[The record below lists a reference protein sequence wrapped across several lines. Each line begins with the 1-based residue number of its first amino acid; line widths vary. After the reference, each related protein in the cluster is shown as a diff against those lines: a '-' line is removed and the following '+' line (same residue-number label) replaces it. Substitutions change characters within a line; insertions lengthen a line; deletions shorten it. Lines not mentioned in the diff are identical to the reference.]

1 LPRCKVCFLVSYFS
15 PALVCIADTSFFQG
29 KYSLQVLPAAG
40 HFVQEDQPAKTA
52 SYLIDLFKRNDR
64 GAMVLPPK
72 VGDMMA
78 MRAMESR

>member
-1 LPRCKVCFLVSYFS
+1 MIFLNK
-15 PALVCIADTSFFQG
+15 G

-52 SYLIDLFKRNDR
+52 GFLIDLFKRNDR
-64 GAMVLPPK
+64 SALVLPPK

-78 MRAMESR
+78 TRAMEG